1 MYVDTALMIAIMIAL
16 LSSMGALAYS
26 LYLLQ
31 SAEQTI
37 DRILILNRQIRRN
50 NADQTATN

>member
-1 MYVDTALMIAIMIAL
+1 MYIDLPLMIAIMIAL
-16 LSSMGALAYS
+16 VSSMVALAYS

-37 DRILILNRQIRRN
+37 DRIISLNRQIRRN
-50 NADQTATN
+50 NADQTTN